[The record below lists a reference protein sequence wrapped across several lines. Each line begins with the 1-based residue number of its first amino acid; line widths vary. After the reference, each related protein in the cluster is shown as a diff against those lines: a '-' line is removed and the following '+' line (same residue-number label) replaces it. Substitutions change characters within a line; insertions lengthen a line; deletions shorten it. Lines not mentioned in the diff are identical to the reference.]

1 MCRKRNI
8 IYIFSSNTKNI
19 YNLQIHDMFGLPRRY
34 VGFCHRYLFF
44 KLYVAVNYIK
54 ICKYIENICCFFRY
68 VCDSRN
74 CKSNSKND
82 ASAYFLLRAA
92 EPFQRNT
99 YSEKGQKFAWQQEEG
114 VQWPFVAR
122 FTQPC
127 ICRASSRGV
136 EIGNSKLVEAYQ
148 LQNSI

>member
-1 MCRKRNI
+1 MICGLLSQVL
-8 IYIFSSNTKNI
+8 IF
-19 YNLQIHDMFGLPRRY
+19 Q
-34 VGFCHRYLFF
+34 
-44 KLYVAVNYIK
+44 AVCGSIK

-136 EIGNSKLVEAYQ
+136 EIGNSKLVEAKFY
-148 LQNSI
+148 LTSSRNSTRHSLDHRPDDLGHLLIKSCLLSNMYIIIK